1 MNNIVDIPNIEEIAE
16 IEIHYGLI
24 IVGTATLEGGTR
36 VGDTLKIDTS
46 KIQATASNTLP
57 LDFKLEFKWY
67 RDQQIIENE
76 NSLQYI
82 IKDTDTGHKI
92 KAEVISAEEG
102 FEGIIGTNEIVVEQ
116 APKEMEGE

>member
-16 IEIHYGLI
+16 IKIHYGLI